1 MSTTG
6 PSHRIEGVDES
17 NVLTDPLRIFR
28 RGVLLFVIVFNPLL
42 ALVALLTVVALERLR
57 KLRTIPKRWLI
68 LAAIIVP
75 LGGILLGFSRSYL
88 SPWKEF
94 FAALT
99 AGDLLTA
106 QSRVLDVIG
115 AHWLGWL
122 VAQIPF
128 ALCLGM
134 ALGVFWALLRRRWR
148 ANWRVEEKE
157 AHQASPKKVTA
168 AVDALPQWPQTEVPV
183 MSPDKLYVSMGVNT
197 STCKEYNQLTALD
210 FLMHSYI
217 DGPSGHGKTTDIL
230 AIARALVEAPAAQKL
245 NIPLFMM
252 TFKPEDD
259 LTTALITIARRAGRK
274 IHIITEDGRNSTTTY
289 NPLSRGTP
297 EQLRNR
303 LIEAE
308 ENSADGGFSEAHYKR
323 TGQRLTLFATRVLV
337 DLSARGVR
345 YDHGRRQWK
354 QDLPHLVQ
362 LMDPKQLEKVL
373 PDVSAEVETDLSA
386 YLDEVAENETLARDA
401 AGMRTRFA
409 VTAEGAVRNVIREAA
424 GGLVLEDALD
434 AGDIILFNL
443 DAASDTDAARQLGNL
458 AIADLVT
465 TMPRLAA
472 KRWHVGSIR
481 RMGWCCIDEFSALG
495 GTALK
500 NVFERSRSYGLG
512 VALATQVGAS
522 LEEYGPSFKKSVMK
536 NSNVKIYHN
545 QGEDAEERSNTWG
558 TQKAWQETK
567 QLFDDRDLLGMQTRA
582 SGQGSL
588 REVDRYIVHPNLLR
602 KLGPGEAYIA
612 LGKETPQRVKIRNA
626 IPELTAGTRGVEAE
640 VPVVPEDDPTT
651 TEESPSIE
659 PEAEAP
665 TNPWMNDSILTEEP
679 PEAKPK
685 ATTLRASDDD
695 FDEDDMPDMR

>member
-28 RGVLLFVIVFNPLL
+28 RGVLVFVIVFNPLL

-57 KLRTIPKRWLI
+57 PLKSVRKRWLV
-68 LAAIIVP
+68 LAAVVLP
-75 LGGILLGFSRSYL
+75 VAGILLGFSRAYL
-88 SPWKEF
+88 APWKEF

-99 AGDLLTA
+99 AGNLLTA

-115 AHWLGWL
+115 SHWLGWI

-128 ALCLGM
+128 ALCLGA
-134 ALGVFWALLRRRWR
+134 ALGVLWALLRRRWR
-148 ANWRVEEKE
+148 ANWRAEEKE
-157 AHQASPKKVTA
+157 AHQASPKKVSA
-168 AVDALPQWPQTEVPV
+168 AVESLPAWPQTETPV
-183 MSPDKLYVSMGVNT
+183 LSPDKLYVSMGVNT

-210 FLMHSYI
+210 FLMHAYF

-230 AIARALVEAPAAQKL
+230 AVARALVEAPAARKL

-259 LTTALITIARRAGRK
+259 LTTALMTIARRAGRK
-274 IHIITEDGRNSTTTY
+274 IHIITEDGHNSTTSY

-337 DLSARGVR
+337 DLATRGVR
-345 YDHGRRQWK
+345 FDHGRRQWK

-373 PDVSAEVETDLSA
+373 PDVSPEVERDLSA
-386 YLDEVAENETLARDA
+386 YLDEVAENENLARDA

-409 VTAEGAVRNVIREAA
+409 VTAEGAARNVIREAP
-424 GGLVLEDALD
+424 GGLILEDALE

-443 DAASDTDAARQLGNL
+443 DAASDTDAARQIGNL

-472 KRWHVGSIR
+472 KRWHVGGVR

-512 VALATQVGAS
+512 VCLATQVGAS

-536 NSNVKIYHN
+536 NSNVKVYHN
-545 QGEDAEERSNTWG
+545 QGEDSEERSNTWG

-602 KLGPGEAYIA
+602 RLGPGEAYIA
-612 LGKETPQRVKIRNA
+612 VGKETPQRVKIRNS
-626 IPELTAGTRGVEAE
+626 IPELIEGTKGVELE
-640 VPVVPEDDPTT
+640 VPAIAEDEPT
-651 TEESPSIE
+651 PAAE
-659 PEAEAP
+659 PPRATVEAEAP
-665 TNPWMNDSILTEEP
+665 ANPWMDESIVTTAPAAETP
-679 PEAKPK
+679 PVAETPPA
-685 ATTLRASDDD
+685 ADD
-695 FDEDDMPDMR
+695 FDDDDMPDMR